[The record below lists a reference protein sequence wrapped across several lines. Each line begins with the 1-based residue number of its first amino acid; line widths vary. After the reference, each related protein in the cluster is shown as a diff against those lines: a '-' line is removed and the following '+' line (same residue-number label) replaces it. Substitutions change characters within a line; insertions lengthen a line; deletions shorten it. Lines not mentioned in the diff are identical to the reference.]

1 MQQGK
6 DKLVQI
12 EGVGEQ
18 TADSLVEY
26 FQDPATAEMIE
37 RLQQAGLVIEAQGKS
52 RPSWTG
58 EFSCSRAPCTP
69 FHGEEAK
76 HLAKTL
82 GAQVATSMSQRV
94 TDVVA
99 GEKAGG
105 KRKQAEQMGLPI
117 LSEQQFGLGRT
128 ALGLMER
135 KRMHALVH
143 GRVQRVAFRE
153 HTRRKAERRIFGL
166 GAKSA

>member
-1 MQQGK
+1 MRAAGK
-6 DKLVQI
+6 EKLVQI

-37 RLQQAGLVIEAQGKS
+37 RLQQAGLVIEAQGKIQTLLDGRVFLFTGSLHTLS
-52 RPSWTG
+52 R
-58 EFSCSRAPCTP
+58 
-69 FHGEEAK
+69 EEAK

-117 LSEQQFGLGRT
+117 LSEQQFL
-128 ALGLMER
+128 
-135 KRMHALVH
+135 ALVA
-143 GRVQRVAFRE
+143 QRS
-153 HTRRKAERRIFGL
+153 G
-166 GAKSA
+166 